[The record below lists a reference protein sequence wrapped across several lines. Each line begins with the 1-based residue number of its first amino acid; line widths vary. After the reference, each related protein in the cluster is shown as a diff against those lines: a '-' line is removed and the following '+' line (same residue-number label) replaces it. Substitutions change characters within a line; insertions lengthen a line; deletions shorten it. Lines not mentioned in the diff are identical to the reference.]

1 MQPVAASIHL
11 SVKVKNIFIMLK
23 NFFYVTLR
31 NLLKHKF
38 YSFINILGLSVGI
51 TCFLMI
57 TLFVKD
63 EVSYDK
69 HLPGIER
76 MYRLDFT
83 GTIGG
88 NTFITSLSSVPAAKA
103 LLTDYPE
110 VEEAVRVRERGNEM
124 IKPEGQEQ
132 IFNEDE
138 ILFADSS
145 FFGFFQ
151 LPLLEGDPVTALA
164 APKKVAISARIA
176 KKYFGNESA
185 IGKMLEVQGWDN
197 FEVTA
202 VFKDMPTNQHFHADI
217 LISITSTS
225 EAFNT
230 QWMGFN
236 FVTYLKLTS
245 PAAAPTLEAKFP
257 DLIAK
262 YIGPEI
268 QQFMGQSMEEFS
280 ESGGKAGY
288 ALFPVSDI
296 HLTSSK
302 LGELEAN
309 GDITYVYL
317 FAAIATFI
325 LLIACINF
333 MNLSTARSA
342 NRAKEVGVRKVL
354 GAQRPLII
362 RQFLA
367 EAVILSVFSFLLSYG
382 VCFVLLPSFNE
393 LAEKQLEISA
403 LLTPGFI
410 GSMIGMTLL
419 VGLLAGSY
427 PAFYLSGFSP
437 AQVLKGKLNLGM
449 KSGVIRSILVVF
461 QFTLSIIMIVGTMV
475 IYDQLNFIRNKKLGY
490 EKDHLIIIN
499 DPWLLKDNLNAFKT
513 EALRNSTVV
522 SGTLSSFL
530 PVNGNNSNNLYF
542 KGKNPQNE
550 SHIISDWRVDQDY
563 VPTFGI
569 EIKEGRNF
577 SREYPSDSS
586 AIVVNEAFVKQFG
599 FENPIGE
606 FISSHVD
613 NDGSIVSYKIIG
625 VMGDFH
631 YASLRES
638 IYPLMMKLASS
649 RGNITFKVAG
659 DNIDQ
664 TIAYLKSTWEQ
675 FGPGQPFSYD
685 FVDQQFEGVHK
696 AEMKI
701 GSIFMVFASLAVFIA
716 CLGLFGLAAF
726 TAEQR
731 NKEIGVRKVLGA
743 SIASIMGLLSW
754 EFVKLIGISFVI
766 AAPTAYFAVGKW
778 LDNFAYRTD
787 LSLVTIFTAGL
798 LSLVVAWLTMSFQT
812 WRAARANPVN
822 SLRSE

>member
-1 MQPVAASIHL
+1 
-11 SVKVKNIFIMLK
+11 MLK
-23 NFFYVTLR
+23 NFFNVTLR
-31 NLLKHKF
+31 NILKHKF
-38 YSFINILGLSVGI
+38 YSFINILGLSIGI

-57 TLFVKD
+57 TLYVQD
-63 EVSYDK
+63 ELSYDK

-103 LLTDYPE
+103 LLSDYPE
-110 VEEAVRVRERGNEM
+110 VVEAVRVRSRGNEM

-132 IFNEDE
+132 IFDE
-138 ILFADSS
+138 EGILLADSS
-145 FFGFFQ
+145 FLGFFEI
-151 LPLLEGDPVTALA
+151 PVLEGDPVTALA
-164 APKKVAISARIA
+164 APKKVAISATIA

-185 IGKMLEVQGWDN
+185 VGKTLEVQGWDN

-202 VFKDMPTNQHFHADI
+202 VYEDMPTNQHFHADV
-217 LISITSTS
+217 LLSITSTS

-245 PAAAPTLEAKFP
+245 PEAAPILEAKFP
-257 DLIAK
+257 DLIVK

-268 QQFMGQSMEEFS
+268 QKFMGQSMEEFDA
-280 ESGGKAGY
+280 SGGELGY
-288 ALFPVSDI
+288 TLYPVSDI
-296 HLTSSK
+296 HLHSSK

-317 FAAIATFI
+317 FAAIASFI

-354 GAQRPLII
+354 GAQRHLII

-367 EAVILSVFSFLLSYG
+367 EAVILSFFSFLVSYG
-382 VCFVLLPSFNE
+382 LCFVLLPSFNE

-403 LLTPGFI
+403 LLTPAFI
-410 GSMIGMTLL
+410 GSMIGMTLI

-437 AQVLKGKLNLGM
+437 SAVLKGKLNLGM
-449 KSGVIRSILVVF
+449 KSGAIRSILVVF

-475 IYDQLNFIRNKKLGY
+475 IYDQLSFIRNKKLGY

-499 DPWLLKDNLNAFKT
+499 DPWLLKDNVNAFKT
-513 EALRNSTVV
+513 EALRNSAVV

-530 PVNGNNSNNLYF
+530 PVNGNNNNNLYF

-569 EIKEGRNF
+569 KILEGRNF
-577 SREYPSDSS
+577 SRDFTSDSS

-599 FENPIGE
+599 LENPIGE
-606 FISSHVD
+606 IISTHGEEE
-613 NDGSIVSYKIIG
+613 GSILSYKIIG

-638 IYPLMMKLASS
+638 IYPLMMKLSSS
-649 RGNITFKVAG
+649 RGNITFKVGG
-659 DNIDQ
+659 DNMDE
-664 TIAYLKSTWEQ
+664 TLAYLKSTWEQ
-675 FGPGQPFSYD
+675 FGAGQPFSYN
-685 FVDQQFEGVHK
+685 FVDQQFESVHK

-716 CLGLFGLAAF
+716 CLGLFGLASF

-743 SIASIMGLLSW
+743 SVTGIMGLLSW
-754 EFVKLIGISFVI
+754 EFVKLIGISFII
-766 AAPTAYFAVGKW
+766 AAPSAYFAVGKW
-778 LDNFAYRTD
+778 LDNFAYRTE
-787 LSLVTIFTAGL
+787 LSLATILIAGL
-798 LSLVVAWLTMSFQT
+798 LALVVAWATMSYQT

-822 SLRSE
+822 ALRSE

>member
-1 MQPVAASIHL
+1 
-11 SVKVKNIFIMLK
+11 MLK
-23 NFFYVTLR
+23 NFFNVTFR
-31 NLLKHKF
+31 SILKHKF
-38 YSFINILGLSVGI
+38 YSFINILGLSIGI

-57 TLFVKD
+57 TLYVKD
-63 EVSYDK
+63 ELSYDK
-69 HLPGIER
+69 HLPAIER
-76 MYRLDFT
+76 LYRLDFT

-88 NTFITSLSSVPAAKA
+88 NTFITSLSSVPAAQA
-103 LLTDYPE
+103 LINDYPE
-110 VEEAVRVRERGNEM
+110 VESAVRMRERGNEM
-124 IKPEGQEQ
+124 IRPEGQMQ
-132 IFNEDE
+132 IFNEE
-138 ILFADSS
+138 KILLADSN
-145 FFGFFQ
+145 FFEFFQ
-151 LPLLEGDPVTALA
+151 LPLLEGDPATALA
-164 APKKVAISARIA
+164 APKKAAISESIA
-176 KKYFGNESA
+176 KKYFGDEPA
-185 IGKMLEVQGWDN
+185 VGKTIEVQGWDN

-202 VFKDMPTNQHFHADI
+202 VYKEMPSNQHFHADV
-217 LISITSTS
+217 LFSITSTS

-236 FVTYLKLTS
+236 FVTYLKIKPENTAS
-245 PAAAPTLEAKFP
+245 SLEAKFP
-257 DLIAK
+257 DMIAK

-268 QQFMGQSMEEFS
+268 QKFMGQSMEEFH
-280 ESGGKAGY
+280 EAGGQLGY
-288 ALFPVSDI
+288 ALYPVMDI
-296 HLTSSK
+296 HLNSSK
-302 LGELEAN
+302 LGEFEAN
-309 GDITYVYL
+309 SDVTYVYL
-317 FAAIATFI
+317 FSVIAFFI

-354 GAQRPLII
+354 GAQRPVIV

-367 EAVILSVFSFLLSYG
+367 EALILSFFSFMLAYG
-382 VCFVLLPSFNE
+382 LCFLLLPSFNT
-393 LAEKQLEISA
+393 LAEKQLAISA

-410 GSMIGMTLL
+410 ITILGLIFA

-427 PAFYLSGFSP
+427 PAFYLSGFKP
-437 AQVLKGKLNLGM
+437 VEVLKGKLNLGM
-449 KSGVIRSILVVF
+449 KSGAIRSILVVF

-490 EKDHLIIIN
+490 QKDHLIIIN

-513 EALRNSTVV
+513 EALRNSSII

-530 PVNGNNSNNLYF
+530 PVNGNNNNNLYF

-550 SHIISDWRVDQDY
+550 SHIVSDWRVDQDY

-569 EIKEGRNF
+569 EIKDGRNF
-577 SREYPSDSS
+577 SREFPSDSS

-599 FENPIGE
+599 LENPIGE
-606 FISSHVD
+606 LISTHGD
-613 NDGSIVSYKIIG
+613 DDGIVSYKIIG

-664 TIAYLKSTWEQ
+664 TIATLKSTWEQ
-675 FGPGQPFSYD
+675 FGPGQPFSYN
-685 FVDQQFEGVHK
+685 FIDQQFEDVHK
-696 AEMKI
+696 SEMRI

-743 SIASIMGLLSW
+743 SVSSIMGLLSW

-787 LSLVTIFTAGL
+787 LNLVTIFIAGL

>member
-1 MQPVAASIHL
+1 
-11 SVKVKNIFIMLK
+11 MLK
-23 NFFYVTLR
+23 NFFNVTFR
-31 NLLKHKF
+31 SILKHKF
-38 YSFINILGLSVGI
+38 YSFINILGLSIGI

-57 TLFVKD
+57 TLYVKD
-63 EVSYDK
+63 ELSYDK
-69 HLPGIER
+69 HLPAIER
-76 MYRLDFT
+76 LYRLDFT

-88 NTFITSLSSVPAAKA
+88 NTFITSLSSVPAAQA
-103 LLTDYPE
+103 LMNDYPE
-110 VEEAVRVRERGNEM
+110 VESAVRMRDRGNEM
-124 IKPEGQEQ
+124 IKPEGQMQ
-132 IFNEDE
+132 IFNEE
-138 ILFADSS
+138 KILLADSN
-145 FFGFFQ
+145 FFEFFQ
-151 LPLLEGDPVTALA
+151 LPLIEGDPATALA
-164 APKKVAISARIA
+164 APKKAAISEAIA
-176 KKYFGNESA
+176 KKYFGNETA
-185 IGKMLEVQGWDN
+185 VGKTIEVQGWDN

-202 VFKDMPTNQHFHADI
+202 VYKEMPSNQHFHADV
-217 LISITSTS
+217 LFSITSTS

-236 FVTYLKLTS
+236 FVTYLKIK
-245 PAAAPTLEAKFP
+245 PENAAVALEAKFP
-257 DLIAK
+257 DMIAK

-268 QQFMGQSMEEFS
+268 QKFMGQNMEEFK
-280 ESGGKAGY
+280 EAGGQLGY
-288 ALFPVSDI
+288 ALYPVKDI
-296 HLTSSK
+296 HLNSSK

-317 FAAIATFI
+317 FSVIAFFI

-354 GAQRPLII
+354 GAQRPLIV

-367 EAVILSVFSFLLSYG
+367 EALILSFFSFMLAYG
-382 VCFVLLPSFNE
+382 LCFLLLPSFNT
-393 LAEKQLEISA
+393 LAEKQLAISA

-410 GSMIGMTLL
+410 ITILGLIIA

-427 PAFYLSGFSP
+427 PAFYLSGFKP
-437 AQVLKGKLNLGM
+437 VEVLKGKLNLGM
-449 KSGVIRSILVVF
+449 KSGAIRSFLVVF

-490 EKDHLIIIN
+490 QKDHLVIIN

-513 EALRNSTVV
+513 EALRNSAVV

-530 PVNGNNSNNLYF
+530 PVNGNTNNNLYF

-550 SHIISDWRVDQDY
+550 SHIVSDWRVDQDY

-577 SREYPSDSS
+577 SREFPSDSS

-599 FENPIGE
+599 LENPVGE
-606 FISSHVD
+606 FISTHGD
-613 NDGSIVSYKIIG
+613 DEDGTSIVSYKIIG

-664 TIAYLKSTWEQ
+664 TIATLKSTWEQ
-675 FGPGQPFSYD
+675 FGPGQPFSYN
-685 FVDQQFEGVHK
+685 FIDQQFEEVHK
-696 AEMKI
+696 SEMRI

-743 SIASIMGLLSW
+743 SVSSIMSLLSR

-766 AAPTAYFAVGKW
+766 AAPTAYYAVGKW
-778 LDNFAYRTD
+778 LDNFAYRTN
-787 LSLVTIFTAGL
+787 LSLVTIFIAGL